1 MNNTGAAAGR
11 SARGATPVGTNGSV
25 TARDVAR
32 MAGVSQATVSYVL
45 NDRPDKAIS
54 AATRE
59 RILQAVRDLGYQ
71 PSAAARALRRGT
83 ADTVLYLLPNW
94 PVGPPRWSFI
104 DRLSLELD
112 RLGLSL
118 LVRRERDDQPLS
130 AVWRDVMPRAMLATY
145 PLEPS
150 DREELSAAGV
160 RLPTIITGGEGPAG
174 LSRRERLVGQLQVQH
189 LHERGHSRL
198 GYAMPHSRRHA
209 PLATPRLRG
218 FRDACHDL
226 GLAEPVVLPLK
237 LEQASAVTALQRWH
251 SGRRPVSAIG
261 AYNDD
266 HAFAV
271 LSGLHALK
279 LTAPDEL
286 AVIGVDNVP
295 LAAVA
300 APPLTTVDQQPDLV
314 AKRTAAAI
322 ADSLAG
328 HDTTTRLGPE
338 SMRLIVRAST

>member
-1 MNNTGAAAGR
+1 MRNADATRR
-11 SARGATPVGTNGSV
+11 SSRRATPAGKNGSV

-59 RILQAVRDLGYQ
+59 RILQAVRDLDYQ

-83 ADTVLYLLPNW
+83 ADTVLYVLPNW

-104 DRLSLELD
+104 DRLSVELD

-118 LVRRERDDQPLS
+118 LVRREREDQPLS
-130 AVWRDVMPRAMLATY
+130 AVWRDVMPRAMLTTY
-145 PLEPS
+145 PLAPS
-150 DREELSAAGV
+150 DREELTAAGV
-160 RLPTIITGGEGPAG
+160 HLPSFITGGEGRAG
-174 LSRRERLVGQLQVQH
+174 LSRREGLVGHLQVQH

-198 GYAMPHSRRHA
+198 GYALPHSQRHE
-209 PLATPRLRG
+209 PLATPRLHG

-226 GLAEPVVLPLK
+226 GLDEPVVVTLK
-237 LEQASAVTALQRWH
+237 LEQASAVTALKRWCR
-251 SGRRPVSAIG
+251 GRHPVTAIG

-279 LTAPDEL
+279 LTAPEDL
-286 AVIGVDNVP
+286 AVIGVDNLP

-300 APPLTTVDQQPDLV
+300 APPLTTLDQQPDLV
-314 AKRTAAAI
+314 ARHTAAAI
-322 ADSLAG
+322 VDGLAG
-328 HDTTTRLGPE
+328 HDIPTTLGPE